1 MSILWM
7 AGGLA
12 SSSPALAI
20 SAAATLPLRWALR
33 PASSL
38 KVSNIANDEGPSWIA
53 NQVTVPGSASTSGS
67 ADFRN
72 SATSFSL
79 PGLASSGTYSA
90 TFDIVNS
97 RNGFDVAVIPLCQR
111 QTDSSFR
118 DRGALI
124 SGNETMDQA
133 VRAGSSFAAR
143 DAAWALLWQRP
154 LVLPGSGAGQWPPSW
169 QRDRPIKRR
178 FGSNDSGLS
187 NFHGRDR
194 PIKHWFSGND
204 GGLANFH
211 GLPDIGRL
219 PDATRYFF

>member
-1 MSILWM
+1 MAGTKPGHHDKGYRFFRRTAASAEAADGETRVYFGSLSVRMSILWM

-12 SSSPALAI
+12 SSSPAFAI

-79 PGLASSGTYSA
+79 PGLASRGTYSA
-90 TFDIVNS
+90 SFDIENS
-97 RNGFDVAVIPLCQR
+97 CNGFDAAVIPVCRR
-111 QTDSSFR
+111 QAASGFR

-124 SGNETMDQA
+124 SDNRRGCLAHLAPLAGRVQA
-133 VRAGSSFAAR
+133 AF
-143 DAAWALLWQRP
+143 
-154 LVLPGSGAGQWPPSW
+154 
-169 QRDRPIKRR
+169 
-178 FGSNDSGLS
+178 
-187 NFHGRDR
+187 
-194 PIKHWFSGND
+194 
-204 GGLANFH
+204 
-211 GLPDIGRL
+211 
-219 PDATRYFF
+219 